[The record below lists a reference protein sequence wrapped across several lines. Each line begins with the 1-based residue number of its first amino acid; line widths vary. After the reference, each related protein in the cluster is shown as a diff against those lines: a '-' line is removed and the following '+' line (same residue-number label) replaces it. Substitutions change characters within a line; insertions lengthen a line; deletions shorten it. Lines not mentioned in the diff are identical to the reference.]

1 MKPCIAVSMGDF
13 NGIGPEV
20 ILKAFKHIDF
30 TNSIP
35 VLIGHEDVFQF
46 YDRQVNSGL
55 SFNGIANMDKL
66 SDEAGV
72 INLVNI
78 SDEQSVSPVPGDLE
92 PTAGLLSMIAVEKG
106 IDLCLS
112 GDSDALVT
120 APISKEAIHKA
131 GYHYPGHTEFLARK
145 SSTEAVQMILVNDAL
160 RVALATIHIPVKD
173 IPSYLTTGLIEQQ
186 IDLLDH
192 CLKSDFGIHNPHIA
206 VLGLNPHAGDGGVIG
221 TEEPE
226 IIQPAIDAACRRNI
240 LVEGPFPADGFFGN
254 QAYKNYDAILAMYH
268 DQGMIP
274 FKTLS
279 FGSGVNFTAGLP
291 FIRTSPDHGTGYDI
305 AGKNKASELSFKAA
319 YDLAVNMVLNKST
332 TDERYG

>member
-1 MKPCIAVSMGDF
+1 MKPRIAVSMGDF

-30 TNSIP
+30 TDSIP
-35 VLIGHEDVFQF
+35 VLIGHADVFQF

-55 SFNGIANMDKL
+55 SFNGITTMDLL
-66 SDEAGV
+66 SDEAGM
-72 INLVNI
+72 INIINI
-78 SDEQSVSPVPGDLE
+78 TNEQPVSPVPGDIE
-92 PTAGLLSMIAVEKG
+92 STAGSLSMLAVKTG

-112 GDSDALVT
+112 GDTDAIVT

-131 GYHYPGHTEFLARK
+131 GYHYPGHTEFLAEK
-145 SSTEAVQMILVNDAL
+145 SSTETVQMILVNEAL

-173 IPSYLTTGLIEQQ
+173 IPSYLTTGLIDKQ
-186 IDLLDH
+186 IGLLDH

-226 IIQPAIDAACRRNI
+226 IIQPAIDAAAGRNI
-240 LVEGPFPADGFFGN
+240 RVKGPFPADGFFGN
-254 QAYKNYDAILAMYH
+254 QTYKNYDAILAMYH

-305 AGKNKASELSFKAA
+305 AGKNRASELSFKAA
-319 YDLAVNMVLNKST
+319 YDLAVNMVLNKTT
-332 TDERYG
+332 TDERNG

>member
-1 MKPCIAVSMGDF
+1 MKPRIAVSMGDF

-30 TNSIP
+30 TDSIP
-35 VLIGHEDVFQF
+35 VLIGHADVFQF

-55 SFNGIANMDKL
+55 SFNGITTMDLL
-66 SDEAGV
+66 SDEAGM
-72 INLVNI
+72 INIINI
-78 SDEQSVSPVPGDLE
+78 TNEQPVSPVPGDIE
-92 PTAGLLSMIAVEKG
+92 STAGSLSMLAVKTG

-112 GDSDALVT
+112 GDTDAIVT

-131 GYHYPGHTEFLARK
+131 GYHYPGHTEFLAEK
-145 SSTEAVQMILVNDAL
+145 SSTETVQMILVNEAL

-173 IPSYLTTGLIEQQ
+173 IPSYLTTGLIDKQ
-186 IDLLDH
+186 IGLLDH

-226 IIQPAIDAACRRNI
+226 IIQPAIDAAAGRNI
-240 LVEGPFPADGFFGN
+240 RVKGPFPADGFFGN
-254 QAYKNYDAILAMYH
+254 QTYKNYDAILAMYH

-305 AGKNKASELSFKAA
+305 AGKNRASELSFKAA
-319 YDLAVNMVLNKST
+319 YDLAVYMVLNKTT
-332 TDERYG
+332 TDERNG

>member
-1 MKPCIAVSMGDF
+1 MKPRIAVSMGDF

-20 ILKAFKHIDF
+20 ILKALKHIDF
-30 TNSIP
+30 TDSIP

-46 YDRQVNSGL
+46 YDRQVNTGL
-55 SFNGIANMDKL
+55 SFNGIANVDEL
-66 SDEAGV
+66 SEVAGV
-72 INLVNI
+72 INLINI
-78 SDEQSVSPVPGDLE
+78 SDEQAVSPVPGE
-92 PTAGLLSMIAVEKG
+92 IESTAGLLSMLAVEKG
-106 IDLCLS
+106 IGLCLS
-112 GDSDALVT
+112 GDTDALVT
-120 APISKEAIHKA
+120 APISKEAVHKA
-131 GYHYPGHTEFLARK
+131 GYPYPGHTEFLAAK
-145 SSTEAVQMILVNDAL
+145 SSTKAVQMILVNDAL

-173 IPSYLTTGLIEQQ
+173 ILSYLSTGLLEKQ

-192 CLKSDFGIHNPHIA
+192 SLKSDFGIQDPHIA

-226 IIQPAIDAACRRNI
+226 IIQPAIDAASRRNI
-240 LVEGPFPADGFFGN
+240 LVKGPFPADGFFGN

-305 AGKNKASELSFKAA
+305 AGKNRASELSFRAA
-319 YDLAVNMVLNKST
+319 YELAVKMVMNKATS
-332 TDERYG
+332 DERYS

>member
-1 MKPCIAVSMGDF
+1 MKPRIAVSMGDF

-30 TNSIP
+30 TDSIP
-35 VLIGHEDVFQF
+35 VLIGHADVFQF

-55 SFNGIANMDKL
+55 SFNGITTMDLL
-66 SDEAGV
+66 SDEAGM
-72 INLVNI
+72 INIINI
-78 SDEQSVSPVPGDLE
+78 TNEQPVSPVPGVIE
-92 PTAGLLSMIAVEKG
+92 STAGSLSMLAVKTG

-112 GDSDALVT
+112 GDTDAIVT

-131 GYHYPGHTEFLARK
+131 GYHYPGHTEFLAEK
-145 SSTEAVQMILVNDAL
+145 SSTETVQMILVNEAL

-173 IPSYLTTGLIEQQ
+173 IPSYLTTGLIDKQ
-186 IDLLDH
+186 IGLLDH

-226 IIQPAIDAACRRNI
+226 IIQPAIDAAAGRNI
-240 LVEGPFPADGFFGN
+240 RVKGPFPADGFFGN
-254 QAYKNYDAILAMYH
+254 QTYKNYDAILAMYH

-305 AGKNKASELSFKAA
+305 AGKNRASELSFKAA
-319 YDLAVNMVLNKST
+319 YDLAVYMVLNKTT
-332 TDERYG
+332 TDERNG